1 MFKINYYQN
10 FNRSYQNFN
19 ESQNFKDLIKISR
32 ILSKFQWIL
41 SKCQWISKF
50 QRFYQ
55 NFKDFIKISMDLIK
69 ISMNTDALQRLMI
82 FFTGNKKKQR
92 FSDFLIF
99 CLLVSTCEFTI
110 FSSYLEYF
118 VGRKLIVPMAILE
131 AKYDFRLWFQL
142 VYR

>member
-1 MFKINYYQN
+1 M
-10 FNRSYQNFN
+10 
-19 ESQNFKDLIKISR
+19 DLIKISMNLKISK
-32 ILSKFQWIL
+32 ILSKFQG
-41 SKCQWISKF
+41 
-50 QRFYQ
+50 FYQ
-55 NFKDFIKISMDLIK
+55 NFNDLIKISIDLIK

-82 FFTGNKKKQR
+82 SSLLEIKKKQR

-131 AKYDFRLWFQL
+131 AKYDFRVILF
-142 VYR
+142 